1 MTESKMLGLVEH
13 YYINLMLLT
22 ERQNQLDY
30 NIKVTSSYSLTGGG
44 GHGFSCSKV
53 ETEAVNHASK
63 QASIEELQQ
72 KILIVDE
79 SMKILDKYER
89 EVIEKIKLYK
99 NKLGTIARSLG
110 KKTKYVYTTRKRA
123 IKKMCEYIGGNECIQ
138 KKT

>member
-22 ERQNQLDY
+22 EKQNQLDY
-30 NIKVTSSYSLTGGG
+30 NIKVTANYDLTGGG
-44 GHGFSCSKV
+44 GGGFANSKV
-53 ETEAVNHASK
+53 ENEAVNHASK
-63 QASIEELQQ
+63 RASIEELES

-79 SMKILDKYER
+79 SMKILDRFER

-99 NKLGTIARSLG
+99 NKLGLIAKSLN

-123 IKKMCEYIGGNECIQ
+123 IKKMCEYIGGRENGV
-138 KKT
+138 

>member
-123 IKKMCEYIGGNECIQ
+123 IKKMCEYIGG
-138 KKT
+138 KSV

>member
-30 NIKVTSSYSLTGGG
+30 NIKVTSNYSLTGGG
-44 GHGFSCSKV
+44 GHSFSSSKV

-123 IKKMCEYIGGNECIQ
+123 IKKMCEYVGGL
-138 KKT
+138 KKC